1 MARHVFFSF
10 DFKGDSHRVAQVRNS
25 WVIGDKGEANPLL
38 DHAAWEKV
46 ERQGDGAIKRWIDDQ
61 MHGASV
67 TVVLIGAGTYTRRWV
82 KYEIQQSHMN
92 GKGLLGVRLTGVM
105 NQRRETERPGPDPIA
120 ACDLR
125 DREGRRVRYPVYGWV
140 ADDGRQNLATWVEDA
155 AQAAG
160 RR

>member
-1 MARHVFFSF
+1 MARHVYFSF
-10 DFKGDSHRVAQVRNS
+10 HFERDAWRVGQVRNS
-25 WVIGDKGEANPLL
+25 WIGEKNQLL
-38 DHAAWEKV
+38 DHADWEKV
-46 ERQGDGAIKRWIDDQ
+46 LRQGDAAVKNWIDNQ
-61 MHGASV
+61 MKGASV
-67 TVVLIGAGTYTRRWV
+67 TVVLIGAETYQRPWV
-82 KYEIQQSHMN
+82 LYEIVKSHRER
-92 GKGLLGVRLTGVM
+92 KGLLGVRLTGVM

>member
-25 WVIGDKGEANPLL
+25 WVIGDNGEANPLL
-38 DHAAWEKV
+38 DHAEWEKV

-92 GKGLLGVRLTGVM
+92 GKGLLGVSLTGVKDL
-105 NQRRETERPGPDPIA
+105 NQIYGAAGPDPIA

-125 DREGRRVRYPVYGWV
+125 DRYGNKVYYPVYNWV
-140 ADDGRQNLATWVEDA
+140 AGNGRQNLSSWVEEA
-155 AQAAG
+155 ANKAG
-160 RR
+160 R